1 MTVPQPG
8 SVDDAGTSE
17 TGSTWNES
25 MPNVPWTDTS
35 SVEMTLAGEV
45 KPLENR
51 KGQSLVA
58 GRSGLADVF
67 RDGVVMAGTFSR
79 DTS

>member
-1 MTVPQPG
+1 
-8 SVDDAGTSE
+8 
-17 TGSTWNES
+17 
-25 MPNVPWTDTS
+25 MPNVPWADTS
-35 SVEMTLAGEV
+35 SVERTLVGEV

-51 KGQSLVA
+51 KGESLVA